1 LVSQGSSGDSEIY
14 INKGL
19 TLPTKTDFN
28 LKRSTLHS
36 EVIVLNLEETDFLKN
51 ETTMEGYYLIGVYSS
66 KNTTF

>member
-1 LVSQGSSGDSEIY
+1 MVSQGSSGDSEIF

-19 TLPTKTDFN
+19 TLPTKTDYN

-51 ETTMEGYYLIGVYSS
+51 ETTMEGYYLIGVYST